1 METKFTKGE
10 WFISGETRMIPIS
23 TIISCWIDDGINEP
37 FDLDICHVLP
47 KIGRKKANAKLIAA
61 APDLLEALDDL
72 INSISGM
79 DKICGHDFT
88 CSCSID
94 RANKAIKKATE

>member
-10 WFISGETRMIPIS
+10 WFVSEETHTIPIS
-23 TIISCWIDDGINEP
+23 TIISCRIDDGINP
-37 FDLDICHVLP
+37 SFDLDICHVLP

-88 CSCSID
+88 CSCPVD
-94 RANKAIKKATE
+94 RAKAAIKKATE